1 MIPRSYGPATQSAA
15 VEPTGPTAHPHP
27 GVAVPSS
34 REPSDPVGPPA
45 DLLAAV
51 AAATERV
58 TEVVDRLSEA
68 DLRGPSRLPGWS
80 RAHVVTHLARNADGL
95 VNLLTWARTGVEH
108 PMYASWA
115 DRNAD
120 IEHGAQRS
128 AQVLRA
134 DLEAASQRFAAQ
146 AAELPEAAWSA
157 ELTNAQGKQISARV
171 LPLFRLREL
180 SVHLV
185 DLDAGAGFADL
196 PDDLLEPLLED
207 AVRQYA
213 GRDDVPAVELV
224 VDLPDGRQRSWR
236 LTAAEPAST
245 TTGSAASALGWLTG
259 REDGSGLSGN
269 PPTLPNW
276 I

>member
-1 MIPRSYGPATQSAA
+1 MVPRSYGPATQSAA
-15 VEPTGPTAHPHP
+15 AAPTGAAAHPQP

-45 DLLAAV
+45 DQLAAV
-51 AAATERV
+51 AAVTDRV
-58 TEVVDRLSEA
+58 IEVVNRLSEA
-68 DLRGPSRLPGWS
+68 DLRGPSRLPGWT
-80 RAHVVTHLARNADGL
+80 RAHVVTHLARNADAL

-115 DRNAD
+115 DREAD
-120 IEHGAQRS
+120 IEQGAHRS
-128 AQVLRA
+128 GQVLRA

-146 AAELPEAAWSA
+146 AAELPEGAWSA
-157 ELTNAQGKQISARV
+157 ELTNAHGKLVPARA
-171 LPLFRLREL
+171 LPLYRLREL

-196 PDDLLEPLLED
+196 PADLLEPLLED

-224 VDLPDGRQRSWR
+224 VDLPGGRQRSWR